1 MHESVLI
8 RSTMVNSICIKLPRT
23 SQQKRTSIHRHH
35 IKISKIMIGSDRKMH
50 SCGLS
55 YLNLTV
61 VVEPLNVIRM
71 GMLPRGQAK
80 LLDHRNIHQIVAA
93 TAIDDGMDT
102 AVLDDEEH
110 VEKVMALELVV
121 LPDRGTQSSLHNQ
134 SPIVLG
140 RSGTKNHISTIII
153 PCNVSCNNIIIF
165 NIRSTNIPTIASG
178 NVRPFAWAILLHMT
192 KTFAPVSLN
201 VYSVSAGWF

>member
-35 IKISKIMIGSDRKMH
+35 IKISKIMIGPDRIMH
-50 SCGLS
+50 SCCLS

-80 LLDHRNIHQIVAA
+80 FLDHRNIHQIVATITVA
-93 TAIDDGMDT
+93 DRMDT
-102 AVLDDEEH
+102 AVLNDEEH
-110 VEKVMALELVV
+110 VEKGKEIK
-121 LPDRGTQSSLHNQ
+121 
-134 SPIVLG
+134 IV
-140 RSGTKNHISTIII
+140 
-153 PCNVSCNNIIIF
+153 
-165 NIRSTNIPTIASG
+165 
-178 NVRPFAWAILLHMT
+178 
-192 KTFAPVSLN
+192 
-201 VYSVSAGWF
+201 

>member
-8 RSTMVNSICIKLPRT
+8 RSTMVNSICIKLPRI

-35 IKISKIMIGSDRKMH
+35 IKISKIMIGPDRKMH

-61 VVEPLNVIRM
+61 VVQLLNVISMDMRT
-71 GMLPRGQAK
+71 RCQAN
-80 LLDHRNIHQIVAA
+80 LLDYCIIHQSVSA
-93 TAIDDGMDT
+93 TVDDDGMDT
-102 AVLDDEEH
+102 AVLDDEKH

-140 RSGTKNHISTIII
+140 CSGTKNLISTIIV
-153 PCNVSCNNIIIF
+153 PCNVSCNNIVIF
-165 NIRSTNIPTIASG
+165 NIRSTNKIGRA
-178 NVRPFAWAILLHMT
+178 
-192 KTFAPVSLN
+192 
-201 VYSVSAGWF
+201 